1 MEPDSEEMRRTL
13 EPRVRRLALKRGW
26 TMKGGE
32 MEDVAGD
39 FCQSRFF
46 GITVRGMGEEEGF
59 VREGRRTVH
68 HNLLI
73 PFRTRLKI
81 LRREVTRRNNLPPN
95 QICERPK
102 TQGRQTTMSNA
113 VTPHSVMPPPPP
125 SEPN

>member
-1 MEPDSEEMRRTL
+1 
-13 EPRVRRLALKRGW
+13 
-26 TMKGGE
+26 

-59 VREGRRTVH
+59 VREGRRTVRL
-68 HNLLI
+68 NFLI

-81 LRREVTRRNNLPPN
+81 LRREVTRRNNLPPK

-113 VTPHSVMPPPPP
+113 VTTPSVMPPHQAPPP
-125 SEPN
+125 GKPN